1 MNNSY
6 YYNHQEEQL
15 AIQNLRYDYY
25 KIFEKERIYNN
36 NKKSY
41 YKTFKCDKCNKE
53 INQGTKY
60 YHIINNCGVKSI
72 KNRNKQLL
80 LITKHEGTI
89 DI

>member
-1 MNNSY
+1 MNNSW

-41 YKTFKCDKCNKE
+41 YKTFKCDKCNREKF
-53 INQGTKY
+53 QGTKN
-60 YHIINNCGVKSI
+60 YHNINNCNVKSM
-72 KNRNKQLL
+72 KNRNKPT
-80 LITKHEGTI
+80 LIATKHKTTI